1 MVTLLYGVHELSK
14 VLSISF
20 WEMCDPKPRKNVK
33 TFLKNTLSLDV
44 ILSVTGADNG
54 KHKE

>member
-1 MVTLLYGVHELSK
+1 MLLYGVHELSK